1 MGEREGGAIKMTVWD
16 KVIKGVCAV
25 GGAIAG
31 IFGGWNTMLTLLA
44 VAMAIDYMSGLIVAW
59 TGKSPKSE
67 NGGVS
72 SAVGFVGLAKKAFI
86 LLIVLLATLLDR
98 AIGNETMIF
107 QMATAFY
114 YFANEGISILEN
126 AALMGVPFPAKI
138 KDALE
143 ELKEGK
149 SAKTEDK

>member
-1 MGEREGGAIKMTVWD
+1 MTVWD

-31 IFGGWNTMLTLLA
+31 VFGGWNAMLTLLA
-44 VAMAIDYMSGLIVAW
+44 VAMVLDYISGLIVAW

-72 SAVGFVGLAKKAFI
+72 SRVGFVGLAKKAFV
-86 LLIVLLATLLDR
+86 LLIVLLATLIDR

-149 SAKTEDK
+149 SAKAE